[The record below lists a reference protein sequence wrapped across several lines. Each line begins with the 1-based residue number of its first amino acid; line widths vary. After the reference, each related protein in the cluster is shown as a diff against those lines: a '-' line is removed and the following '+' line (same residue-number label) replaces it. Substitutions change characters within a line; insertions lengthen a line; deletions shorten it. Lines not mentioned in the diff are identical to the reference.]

1 MENKIKKIIKE
12 SIKKTIYEVILGQN
26 TEFTPY
32 TPKERERNFQGLTQ
46 MSNPSYENFMKWK
59 KQEMLKGRN
68 KNELSWNVYLQE
80 VNPSIFNKG

>member
-1 MENKIKKIIKE
+1 
-12 SIKKTIYEVILGQN
+12 
-26 TEFTPY
+26 
-32 TPKERERNFQGLTQ
+32 
-46 MSNPSYENFMKWK
+46 MKWK